1 MSTEL
6 IPIENRSVEFGSLR
20 SPEQT
25 IREIRQLA
33 DAFGPEARKRGDFKK
48 IGDSQH
54 LMIEGWQLLGWMCRL
69 SASIE
74 STEPIQ
80 IGDAHGFKAIA
91 TVIKV
96 SDGLIVSRAEAICIS
111 SEDKWGMISKY
122 EWQHGKK
129 VKVGD
134 VQKPLHQLLSM
145 AQTRAMSKAF
155 SNVLK
160 HIAKGAGFAVTAAE
174 EMEEPPAPPR
184 ASASSPPRD
193 QEAGVDTITEAQA
206 TRLYGLAKQ
215 YNRSQ
220 QEMKAI
226 LQCFGFDHSS
236 KITYDKYDAI
246 CAEVMKGE
254 NQ

>member
-25 IREIRQLA
+25 IKEIHQLTA
-33 DAFGPEARKRGDFKK
+33 AFAPEARRNGGLIK
-48 IGDSQH
+48 IGDSEH
-54 LMIEGWQLLGWMCRL
+54 LKIEAWQLLGWMCRL
-69 SASIE
+69 SASVE

-96 SDGLIVSRAEAICIS
+96 SDGLIVSRAEAICLNDES
-111 SEDKWGMISKY
+111 KWGLISQY
-122 EWQHGKK
+122 EWKAGKK

-160 HIAKGAGFAVTAAE
+160 HIAKGAGFSVTPAE
-174 EMEEPPAPPR
+174 EMDEVPPPPR
-184 ASASSPPRD
+184 ASAPPPHD
-193 QEAGVDTITEAQA
+193 QEAGVDAITEAQA
-206 TRLYGLAKQ
+206 TRLYALAKQ

-220 QEMKAI
+220 QEMKTI
-226 LQCFGFDHSS
+226 LQRFGFDHSS